1 MGYWCDDKP
10 ACMQKNILATALNTG
25 GGKWIGHQP
34 IFQIFATFPNIEK
47 VQDKPACNPERHSA
61 KANKVKVES
70 ESWFS
75 ENILAETIVSDT
87 NTNIIQNGHALPS
100 VWMLCGYLDGSYGF
114 EILQSPRLPPRLRS
128 GFVCSSCRKTNNRF
142 SKLETTWKLT
152 ILFLSIF
159 SDTCIFEI

>member
-47 VQDKPACNPERHSA
+47 VQDKPACNPERHTA
-61 KANKVKVES
+61 KANKAKVES

-75 ENILAETIVSDT
+75 KIFLQKQLFQIQTQILFKMAMLS
-87 NTNIIQNGHALPS
+87 H
-100 VWMLCGYLDGSYGF
+100 LCGCCVDIWTEVMGLK
-114 EILQSPRLPPRLRS
+114 
-128 GFVCSSCRKTNNRF
+128 SSRVQGYHRA
-142 SKLETTWKLT
+142 SAAV
-152 ILFLSIF
+152 LSAPAAEKQIAAF
-159 SDTCIFEI
+159 QNFKQPEN